1 MCHTIISKVIKFCS
15 DNF

>member
-1 MCHTIISKVIKFCS
+1 MCYTVISKVIKFCS